1 MKKLIASLVALT
13 LLLSVSIGAYAL
25 DTKQEGT
32 GTSGTAI
39 TTLAVPKDVVLFNST
54 SQDIYEPN
62 ITFTYTLEVQNPG
75 SSTIVT
81 DKNSVTGTVKT
92 GVAGLVTIQGANGSG
107 AYGTAG
113 TSASLVFGDDSSAAS
128 DTNAEGATVTTSSE
142 KATRNL
148 TVAFNPTVLRT
159 GDPAAYP
166 ADAAGIYRFKI
177 TDTTAASALTAAG
190 IERDSSYDPV
200 RYLDVYVEW
209 ADDEHTDM
217 HVFGWVLYKT
227 SNGSDTANGT
237 TSLVYDGTDGADKI
251 KVTGYNI
258 ESEMLNG
265 SSTADEYHTYNL
277 TVTKTTTGSMADL
290 NHEFPV
296 SVSFA
301 NASVASQTDFYST
314 GDFSNAALAL
324 SAAGAY
330 SVNTDYASTP
340 TVKNGDTFTFV
351 GLPVGTQFQ
360 ISEKNDTADSYKV
373 TILDDTTDA
382 YLKGTASDGVIVA
395 SNANTGATTATAL
408 ENHNGSAYESEDVK
422 ITNKLDSISPTGY
435 ISRFAPY
442 ALMLV
447 IGLALLIIAKKGKKA
462 KKEE

>member
-1 MKKLIASLVALT
+1 MKKLITSLVVLT
-13 LLLSVSIGAYAL
+13 LLLTMFACAFAL
-25 DTKQEGT
+25 DTEQEGT

-39 TTLAVPKDVVLFNST
+39 TTLAVQKEIVLFNTT

-75 SSTIVT
+75 STTNVT

-107 AYGTAG
+107 TYGTAG
-113 TSASLVFGDDSSAAS
+113 TSASLVFGDDTSAAS
-128 DTNAEGATVTTSSE
+128 DTNAEGSTVTTSSE

-148 TVAFNPTVLRT
+148 TVAFNPSALRT
-159 GDPAAYP
+159 GEPAAYP
-166 ADAAGIYRFKI
+166 DSAAGIYRFKI

-190 IERDSSYDPV
+190 IARNASYDPV

-209 ADDEHTDM
+209 ANDAHTDM
-217 HVFGWVLYKT
+217 RVYGWVLYKT

-237 TSLVYDGTDGADKI
+237 TSLVYDGTDGVDGI
-251 KVTGYNI
+251 KVTGYNV

-265 SSTADEYHTYNL
+265 TSTADEYHTYNL
-277 TVTKTTTGSMADL
+277 TVTKATTGSMADL

-301 NASVASQTDFYST
+301 NSTVTSQTNFYST
-314 GDFSNAALAL
+314 GDFANASLAL
-324 SAAGAY
+324 SAAGSY
-330 SVNTDYASTP
+330 SVNSDYTSTP

-351 GLPVGTQFQ
+351 GLPAGTQFQ
-360 ISEKNDTADSYKV
+360 LSEKNDTADSYKV
-373 TILDDTTDA
+373 TILDETTDI
-382 YLKGTASDGVIVA
+382 YLKGSSTDGVIVA

-408 ENHNGSAYESEDVK
+408 GNLNGSSYESENIR

-447 IGLALLIIAKKGKKA
+447 VGLALVLIARKGKKA
-462 KKEE
+462 NKEE